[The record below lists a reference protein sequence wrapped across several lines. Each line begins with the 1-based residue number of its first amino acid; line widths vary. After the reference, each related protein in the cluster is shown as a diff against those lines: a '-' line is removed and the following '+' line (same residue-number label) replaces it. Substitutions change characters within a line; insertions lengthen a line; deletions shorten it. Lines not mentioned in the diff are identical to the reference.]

1 MQKELEA
8 LKQQNILMVQANKDE
23 MDNRSTLNVN
33 GHSRIR
39 RRRRSSSSL
48 GRTCF
53 TCNIP
58 VDASKSGDDSDTAII
73 PDFPTKCETTSMNGH
88 IKDKT
93 NCKHHTMMKRRLLFT
108 HSNSSPN
115 LLNKSSRVLKGSEE
129 NSTHN
134 IKRPSIIKDIPDIN
148 VLDMSETEKTDNESS
163 TLNVLENI
171 LALESDTGLSE
182 MSDNSDKSNDSSDGE
197 ISL

>member
-1 MQKELEA
+1 M
-8 LKQQNILMVQANKDE
+8 
-23 MDNRSTLNVN
+23 S
-33 GHSRIR
+33 
-39 RRRRSSSSL
+39 
-48 GRTCF
+48 
-53 TCNIP
+53 
-58 VDASKSGDDSDTAII
+58 
-73 PDFPTKCETTSMNGH
+73 
-88 IKDKT
+88 
-93 NCKHHTMMKRRLLFT
+93 
-108 HSNSSPN
+108 
-115 LLNKSSRVLKGSEE
+115 KGSEE

-134 IKRPSIIKDIPDIN
+134 IKRPSIIKDTPDIN